1 MANMAK
7 PETRTP
13 ARLSRT
19 NVQSQN
25 RTASVLTVTS
35 TADSGPGSLRS
46 ALADAQSGDTIRF
59 APTLANQ
66 TITLTSGQLDITKT
80 LTLDA
85 TGVDNL
91 TISGNN
97 KSRVFWV
104 EKYLSFTLKNLTIA
118 NGRTSEEGGGIQ
130 VRMYSTLNVENSR
143 FINNQ
148 GGVGGAIRIGYG
160 GRGTILNSTFD
171 GNNGASSNQL
181 ASGGAIA
188 TYGSGELIVK
198 GSRFTNNRGVNGG
211 AIYNLLGPMIV
222 EDSVFLNNSSAGGF
236 GGGAILTDGGNSVGP
251 KTTVGGTIII
261 RGSWFEGN
269 RTKGEGGAMLLYGYK
284 DKILLENSTVINNV
298 AEVDANGRARAGG
311 LRANSELTIR
321 NVTFANNTSA
331 KQGGAL
337 WLDGNG
343 LPINI
348 LNSTFSGNRVLQD
361 AGGAMFLNTTTAPV
375 NIVNST
381 IVNNS
386 AGRASGAIWLN
397 NVSRQNVKLTNSIV
411 ANNSAADRMQQ
422 QVGYAPQDGGG
433 NIEFPGPVV
442 GRRVAE
448 SSLIA
453 DPKLGELQNIG
464 GVLLHPLLAGSPAI
478 NRGRQTQAVPKV
490 DQRGANR
497 DNSPDVGAFEFGAT
511 GSTPKQ
517 TSIVT
522 TPVTRMGSAANDFL
536 LGGSANDTLN
546 GKEGADHL
554 VASAG
559 DDVLIGGAGADVLMA
574 GSGRDR
580 FVYNSLA
587 EGEDI
592 IKDFN
597 HKEDVIDLRS
607 AFQRIGYRPQLG
619 KEIKVQRV
627 GQTAVIS
634 VQALDTNNPN
644 QFVKLATLENV
655 LDGQLWAR
663 NVLF

>member
-1 MANMAK
+1 MAI
-7 PETRTP
+7 
-13 ARLSRT
+13 
-19 NVQSQN
+19 
-25 RTASVLTVTS
+25 LTVTS
-35 TADSGPGSLRS
+35 AADNGAGSLRT
-46 ALADAQSGDTIRF
+46 ALAEAQSGDTIRF
-59 APTLANQ
+59 ASTLANK
-66 TITLTSGQLDITKT
+66 TITLTSGHLNVTKD

-85 TGVDNL
+85 SGVNNL

-97 KSRVFWV
+97 KSRVMLV
-104 EKYLSFTLKNLTIA
+104 EKYLDLTIKNLTIA
-118 NGRTSEEGGGIQ
+118 NGRTNEEGGGIQ

-143 FINNQ
+143 FVNNK

-160 GRGTILNSTFD
+160 GRGTILNSSFD
-171 GNNGASSNQL
+171 NNNGVSANQL

-198 GSRFTNNRGVNGG
+198 GSRFTNNQGVNGG

-251 KTTVGGTIII
+251 GTTVGGTIIV

-269 RTKGEGGAMLLYGYK
+269 RTKGEGGAMMLYGYK

-298 AEVDANGRARAGG
+298 AEPDANGRARGGG

-343 LPINI
+343 VSPSNI

-361 AGGAMFLNTTTAPV
+361 AGGAMFLNTATAPV

-381 IVNNS
+381 IVENT

-397 NVSRQNVKLTNSIV
+397 DVSRKNVRLTNSIV
-411 ANNSAADRMQQ
+411 ANNTAGERLQQ
-422 QVGYAPQDGGG
+422 QIGFAPQDGGG
-433 NIEFPGPVV
+433 NIEFPGPTV
-442 GRRVAE
+442 GRRVAA

-453 DPKLGELQNIG
+453 DPKLGALQNIG
-464 GVLLHPLLAGSPAI
+464 GVLLHPLLAGSPAV
-478 NRGRQTQAVPKV
+478 NRGRQTGVTPKV

-497 DNSPDVGAFEFGAT
+497 DAAPDVGAFEFGAT
-511 GSTPKQ
+511 GANLGQSY
-517 TSIVT
+517 IVN
-522 TPVTRMGSAANDFL
+522 TPVTRSGSLVNDFL
-536 LGGSANDTLN
+536 LGGSANDSLN

-554 VASAG
+554 VGSAG
-559 DDVLIGGAGADVLMA
+559 NDILIGGVGADVIMA
-574 GSGRDR
+574 GSGSDR
-580 FVYNSLA
+580 FVYNKLT
-587 EGEDI
+587 EGADR

-597 HKEDVIDLRS
+597 HQEDVIDLRP
-607 AFQRIGYRPQLG
+607 AFSTIRGINPQLG

-634 VQALDTNNPN
+634 VQALGTNNPG

-655 LDGQLWAR
+655 LDGQLTAK
-663 NVLF
+663 NVLL